1 MIMIWGDD
9 GSVGAGKKP
18 TQHVEAHTLI
28 SSHYVSECSSSFFRF
43 VVRTLKGDNK
53 DLNGG
58 LRLDM
63 PMLQLEKSTEMLTS
77 TEDPATKVDKRGA
90 VHKLFR
96 NDVSLYE
103 LTKPLRALR

>member
-1 MIMIWGDD
+1 MEALVQEK
-9 GSVGAGKKP
+9 SL
-18 TQHVEAHTLI
+18 HVEAHTLI

-63 PMLQLEKSTEMLTS
+63 PMLLLQLKKSTEMLTS
-77 TEDPATKVDKRGA
+77 TEEPATKVDKRGT
-90 VHKLFR
+90 VYKLFR
-96 NDVSLYE
+96 NDVSLFE
-103 LTKPLRALR
+103 LTKPLRALL